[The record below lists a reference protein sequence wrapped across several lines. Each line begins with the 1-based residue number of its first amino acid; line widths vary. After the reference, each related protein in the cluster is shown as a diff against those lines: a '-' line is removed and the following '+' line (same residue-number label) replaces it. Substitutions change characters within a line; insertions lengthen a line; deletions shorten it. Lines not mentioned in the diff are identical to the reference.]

1 MGNEQ
6 YSCAYMN
13 TYENMHLYKIVTH
26 LMYTFIVT
34 QKSLIIPSYKSFYI
48 LTYITPLS
56 LFNIYIIYFILRGII
71 TVLNIYILP

>member
-13 TYENMHLYKIVTH
+13 IYENTHLYKIVTY
-26 LMYTFIVT
+26 LMYTFIVN
-34 QKSLIIPSYKSFYI
+34 QKSLIIRSYKSFYI

-56 LFNIYIIYFILRGII
+56 LFNVYIIY
-71 TVLNIYILP
+71 

>member
-13 TYENMHLYKIVTH
+13 IYENTHLYKIVTH

-34 QKSLIIPSYKSFYI
+34 QKSLIIHSDISFYI
-48 LTYITPLS
+48 LTYITLSS
-56 LFNIYIIYFILRGII
+56 LFNTNIIYNILRVMI
-71 TVLNIYILP
+71 TVLNIYILH